1 MALFDV
7 VLKTLLLNM
16 NTQIVQLPKY
26 VLSLTDTFR
35 EPLGY
40 RRNLARL
47 NLFYSFAQSC
57 IK

>member
-1 MALFDV
+1 
-7 VLKTLLLNM
+7 M

-47 NLFYSFAQSC
+47 SLFYSFAQSC